1 MALPPAAPRV
11 PVQGA
16 PPPLY
21 SEQEACP
28 TSPHP
33 KRSKT
38 GKMTSLVGAFSR
50 IALGSS
56 VSARR
61 GQALT
66 GAGWVWLLGGRPM
79 RRPSSLRH
87 WPRTP
92 VTQPTLTQQWVMSPA
107 HVIHW
112 NSLAVMS

>member
-1 MALPPAAPRV
+1 MALPSAAPQV

-79 RRPSSLRH
+79 RRASSLRH

-92 VTQPTLTQQWVMSPA
+92 VTQPT
-107 HVIHW
+107 
-112 NSLAVMS
+112 